1 MRQRRFAPSSSSQ
14 WIAGLI
20 AGLIGTGL
28 LAVLLVPPVL
38 AQGAVPSP
46 EGSVGGQ
53 RAQFITIDG
62 ARTRYY
68 EAGTGPEVVLLI
80 HGARPGGTSSANTWT
95 PIIAGLSE
103 RYLVLAPD
111 RLGHG
116 MSENPTDIYTA
127 TGEMEHI
134 YAFLKTK
141 NVTRLHVIGQSTG
154 AWHAARLA
162 LEKPEMVRSLII
174 VDSATLSPPVGNL
187 AERRAAIGVGQG
199 AGAQRSGTI
208 EDGFRFNM
216 EALSW
221 NKEHVTEEFV
231 AAAGFMAR
239 QPSGMKTD
247 AAMKGE
253 EAKRYEANIQAGAKE
268 MREWIA
274 EGRLQAPTLL
284 YWGRNDP
291 SAIVE
296 VGLQLYAMIAEKNK
310 RAHMLIANDR
320 GHFHYREHPAEFV
333 QTVTAFIGR
342 Y

>member
-1 MRQRRFAPSSSSQ
+1 MTTRSALSSPSRQRVA
-14 WIAGLI
+14 AV
-20 AGLIGTGL
+20 AVAL
-28 LAVLLVPPVL
+28 LAVLPAPPAT
-38 AQGAVPSP
+38 AQGATPAP
-46 EGSVGGQ
+46 DGSVGGQ

-62 ARTRYY
+62 GRTRYY
-68 EAGTGPEVVLLI
+68 EAGTGPDVVLLI

-95 PIIAGLSE
+95 PIIAGLAQ
-103 RYLVLAPD
+103 RYRVLAPD

-116 MSENPTDIYTA
+116 MSENPRDSYTA
-127 TGEMEHI
+127 TAEMEHI
-134 YAFLKTK
+134 YAFLKAK

-162 LEKPEMVRSLII
+162 LEKPEMVRALII

-187 AERRAAIGVGQG
+187 AERRAAIGLGQG

-208 EDGFRFNM
+208 EEGFRFNM
-216 EALSW
+216 EALSR

-239 QPSGMKTD
+239 QPAGMKTD

-253 EAKRYEANIQAGAKE
+253 EAKRYEANIQAGARE

-296 VGLQLYAMIAEKNK
+296 VGLKLFDMIAEKNK
-310 RAHMLIANDR
+310 RAQMLIANDR
-320 GHFHYREHPAEFV
+320 GHFHYRERPDEFV
-333 QTVTAFIGR
+333 HTVTGFMGQ

>member
-1 MRQRRFAPSSSSQ
+1 MTTRFALSSSSRQ
-14 WIAGLI
+14 RVAVV
-20 AGLIGTGL
+20 AVAAF
-28 LAVLLVPPVL
+28 LAMLPPAPVM
-38 AQGAVPSP
+38 AQGATPAP
-46 EGSVGGQ
+46 DGSVGGQ

-62 ARTRYY
+62 GRTRYY
-68 EAGTGPEVVLLI
+68 EAGTGPDVVLLI

-95 PIIAGLSE
+95 PIIAGLAQ
-103 RYLVLAPD
+103 RYRVLAPD

-116 MSENPTDIYTA
+116 MSENPRDSYTA
-127 TGEMEHI
+127 TAEMEHI
-134 YAFLKTK
+134 YAFLKAK

-162 LEKPEMVRSLII
+162 LQKPEMVRALII

-187 AERRAAIGVGQG
+187 AERRAAIGLGQG
-199 AGAQRSGTI
+199 AGVQRSGTI
-208 EDGFRFNM
+208 EEGFRFNM
-216 EALSW
+216 EALSR

-239 QPSGMKTD
+239 QPAGMKTD

-253 EAKRYEANIQAGAKE
+253 EAKRYEANIQAGARE

-296 VGLQLYAMIAEKNK
+296 IGLKLFDMIAEKNR
-310 RAHMLIANDR
+310 RASMLIANDR
-320 GHFHYREHPAEFV
+320 GHFHYRERPDEFV
-333 QTVTAFIGR
+333 HTVTAFMGQ

>member
-1 MRQRRFAPSSSSQ
+1 MTTRFALSSSSRQ
-14 WIAGLI
+14 RVAVV
-20 AGLIGTGL
+20 AVAAF
-28 LAVLLVPPVL
+28 LAMLPPAPVM
-38 AQGAVPSP
+38 AQGATPAP
-46 EGSVGGQ
+46 DGSVGGQ

-62 ARTRYY
+62 GRTRYY
-68 EAGTGPEVVLLI
+68 EAGTGPDVVLLI

-95 PIIAGLSE
+95 PIIAGLAQ
-103 RYLVLAPD
+103 RYRVLAPD

-116 MSENPTDIYTA
+116 MSENPRDSYTA
-127 TGEMEHI
+127 TAEMEHI
-134 YAFLKTK
+134 YAFLKAK

-162 LEKPEMVRSLII
+162 LQKPEMVRALII

-187 AERRAAIGVGQG
+187 AERRAAIGLGQG

-208 EDGFRFNM
+208 EEGFRFNM
-216 EALSW
+216 EALSR

-239 QPSGMKTD
+239 QPAGMKTD

-253 EAKRYEANIQAGAKE
+253 EAKRYEANIQAGARE

-296 VGLQLYAMIAEKNK
+296 IGLKLFDMIAEKNR
-310 RAHMLIANDR
+310 RASMLIANDR
-320 GHFHYREHPAEFV
+320 GHFHYRERPDEFV
-333 QTVTAFIGR
+333 HTVTAFMGQ

>member
-1 MRQRRFAPSSSSQ
+1 MITTTRFGLSSSSRQ
-14 WIAGLI
+14 WVAAVVG
-20 AGLIGTGL
+20 AAF
-28 LAVLLVPPVL
+28 LAVLRVPLVM
-38 AQGAVPSP
+38 AQAPAP
-46 EGSVGGQ
+46 DGSIGGQ
-53 RAQFITIDG
+53 KAQFITIDG

-68 EAGTGPEVVLLI
+68 EAGTSADVVLLI

-95 PIIAGLSE
+95 PIIAGLAE
-103 RYLVLAPD
+103 RYRVLAPD

-116 MSENPTDIYTA
+116 MSENPTGIYTA
-127 TGEMEHI
+127 TAEMEHI
-134 YAFLKTK
+134 YALLKAK

-154 AWHAARLA
+154 AWHAARLT

-187 AERRAAIGVGQG
+187 AERRAAIGLGQG
-199 AGAQRSGTI
+199 AGAQREGTI
-208 EDGFRFNM
+208 EEGFRFNM
-216 EALSW
+216 EALSR
-221 NKEHVTEEFV
+221 NKGHVTEEFV

-239 QPSGMKTD
+239 QPSGMRTD

-268 MREWIA
+268 MRGWIA

-284 YWGRNDP
+284 YWGKNDP

-296 VGLQLYAMIAEKNK
+296 VGLKLFDMIAEKNK
-310 RAHMLIANDR
+310 RAQMLIGNDR

-333 QTVTAFIGR
+333 HTVTGFMGQH
-342 Y
+342 

>member
-1 MRQRRFAPSSSSQ
+1 MTTRFALSSSSRQ
-14 WIAGLI
+14 RVAVV
-20 AGLIGTGL
+20 AVAAF
-28 LAVLLVPPVL
+28 LAMLPPAPVM
-38 AQGAVPSP
+38 AQGATPAP
-46 EGSVGGQ
+46 DGSVGGQ

-62 ARTRYY
+62 GRTRYY
-68 EAGTGPEVVLLI
+68 EAGTGPDVVLLI

-95 PIIAGLSE
+95 PIIAGLAQ
-103 RYLVLAPD
+103 RYRVLAPD

-116 MSENPTDIYTA
+116 MSENPRDSYTA
-127 TGEMEHI
+127 TAEMEHI
-134 YAFLKTK
+134 YAFLKAK

-162 LEKPEMVRSLII
+162 LQKPEMVRALII

-187 AERRAAIGVGQG
+187 AERRAAIGLGQG

-208 EDGFRFNM
+208 EEGFRFNM
-216 EALSW
+216 EALSR

-231 AAAGFMAR
+231 AAGGFMAR
-239 QPSGMKTD
+239 QPAGMKTD

-253 EAKRYEANIQAGAKE
+253 EAKRYEANIQAGARE

-296 VGLQLYAMIAEKNK
+296 IGLKLFDMIAEKNR
-310 RAHMLIANDR
+310 RASMLIANDR
-320 GHFHYREHPAEFV
+320 GHFHYRERPDEFV
-333 QTVTAFIGR
+333 HTVTAFMGQ

>member
-1 MRQRRFAPSSSSQ
+1 MKHGRFVRSSSSSQ
-14 WIAGLI
+14 WIAGV
-20 AGLIGTGL
+20 AVAL
-28 LAVLLVPPVL
+28 LATLPAAPVM
-38 AQGAVPSP
+38 AQGAATAPD
-46 EGSVGGQ
+46 GSVGGQ
-53 RAQFITIDG
+53 RAQFIAIDG
-62 ARTRYY
+62 GRTRYY
-68 EAGTGPEVVLLI
+68 EAGAGSDVVLLI

-95 PIIAGLSE
+95 PIIAGLAE
-103 RYLVLAPD
+103 RYRVLAPD
-111 RLGHG
+111 RRGHG
-116 MSENPTDIYTA
+116 MSENPSGVYTA
-127 TGEMEHI
+127 TGEMDHI
-134 YAFLKTK
+134 YAFLKAK
-141 NVTRLHVIGQSTG
+141 GVTRLHVIGQSTG

-187 AERRAAIGVGQG
+187 AERRAAIGLGQG

-208 EDGFRFNM
+208 EEGFRHNM
-216 EALSW
+216 EALSR

-247 AAMKGE
+247 EAMKGE
-253 EAKRYEANIQAGAKE
+253 EAKRYERNIQAGARE
-268 MREWIA
+268 MRDWMA

-291 SAIVE
+291 SAILE
-296 VGLQLYAMIAEKNK
+296 VGLKLFDMVAEKNK
-310 RAHMLIANDR
+310 RASMLIANDR

-333 QTVTAFIGR
+333 RTVAGFMGQ

>member
-1 MRQRRFAPSSSSQ
+1 MTTRIRLSSSSPQ
-14 WIAGLI
+14 GVATLVG
-20 AGLIGTGL
+20 AAL
-28 LAVLLVPPVL
+28 LAIVPASLVM
-38 AQGAVPSP
+38 AQSTAGPDA
-46 EGSVGGQ
+46 SVGGQ
-53 RAQFITIDG
+53 RAEFVTIDN

-68 EAGTGPEVVLLI
+68 EAGSGPDVVLLI

-95 PIIAGLSE
+95 PIIAGLAQ
-103 RYLVLAPD
+103 RYRVLAPD

-116 MSENPTDIYTA
+116 MTDNPKGIYTA

-134 YAFLKTK
+134 YAFLSAKG
-141 NVTRLHVIGQSTG
+141 VSRLHVIGQSTG

-162 LEKPEMVRSLII
+162 MERPAMVRSLII

-187 AERRAAIGVGQG
+187 AERRAKIGLGQG
-199 AGAQRSGTI
+199 AGAQRQGTI
-208 EDGFRFNM
+208 EEGFRHNM
-216 EALSW
+216 EALSR

-239 QPSGMKTD
+239 APSGMRTD
-247 AAMKGE
+247 EAMLGE

-268 MREWIA
+268 MRDWIA
-274 EGRLQAPTLL
+274 EGRLQTPTLL

-296 VGLQLYAMIAEKNK
+296 VGLKLFEMITEKNK
-310 RAHMLIANDR
+310 RAHMLISNDR

-333 QTVTAFIGR
+333 QTVTGFMGR

>member
-1 MRQRRFAPSSSSQ
+1 MTTRFALSSSSRQ
-14 WIAGLI
+14 RVAVV
-20 AGLIGTGL
+20 AVAAF
-28 LAVLLVPPVL
+28 LAMLPPAPVM
-38 AQGAVPSP
+38 AQGATPAP
-46 EGSVGGQ
+46 DGSVGGQ

-62 ARTRYY
+62 GRTRYY
-68 EAGTGPEVVLLI
+68 EAGTGPDVVLLI

-95 PIIAGLSE
+95 PIIAGLAQ
-103 RYLVLAPD
+103 RYRVLAPD

-116 MSENPTDIYTA
+116 MSENPRDSYTA
-127 TGEMEHI
+127 TAEMEHI
-134 YAFLKTK
+134 YAFLKAK

-162 LEKPEMVRSLII
+162 LQKPEMVRALII

-187 AERRAAIGVGQG
+187 AERRAAIGLGQG
-199 AGAQRSGTI
+199 SGAQRSGTI
-208 EDGFRFNM
+208 EEGFRFNM
-216 EALSW
+216 EALSR

-239 QPSGMKTD
+239 QPAGMKTD

-253 EAKRYEANIQAGAKE
+253 EAKRYEANIQAGARE

-296 VGLQLYAMIAEKNK
+296 IGLKLFDMIAEKNR
-310 RAHMLIANDR
+310 RASMLIANDR
-320 GHFHYREHPAEFV
+320 GHFHYRERPDEFV
-333 QTVTAFIGR
+333 HTVTAFMGQ

>member
-1 MRQRRFAPSSSSQ
+1 MRTRFALSSSSRQ
-14 WIAGLI
+14 RVA
-20 AGLIGTGL
+20 AVAVAAF
-28 LAVLLVPPVL
+28 LAVLAPAPVM
-38 AQGAVPSP
+38 AQGAAPAP
-46 EGSVGGQ
+46 DGSVGGQ

-62 ARTRYY
+62 GRTRYY
-68 EAGTGPEVVLLI
+68 EAGTGPDVVLLI

-95 PIIAGLSE
+95 PIIAGLAQ
-103 RYLVLAPD
+103 RYRVLAPD

-116 MSENPTDIYTA
+116 MSENPRDSYTA
-127 TGEMEHI
+127 TAEMEHI
-134 YAFLKTK
+134 YAFLKAK

-162 LEKPEMVRSLII
+162 LQKPEMVRALII

-187 AERRAAIGVGQG
+187 AERRAAIGLGQG

-208 EDGFRFNM
+208 EEGFRFNM
-216 EALSW
+216 EALSR

-231 AAAGFMAR
+231 AAAGVMAR
-239 QPSGMKTD
+239 QPAGMKTD

-253 EAKRYEANIQAGAKE
+253 EAKRYEANIQAGARE

-296 VGLQLYAMIAEKNK
+296 VGLKLFDMIAEKNK
-310 RAHMLIANDR
+310 RASMLIANDR
-320 GHFHYREHPAEFV
+320 GHFHYRERPDEFV
-333 QTVTAFIGR
+333 HTVTGFMGQH
-342 Y
+342 

>member
-1 MRQRRFAPSSSSQ
+1 MRTRFALSSSSRQ
-14 WIAGLI
+14 RVA
-20 AGLIGTGL
+20 AVAVAAF
-28 LAVLLVPPVL
+28 LAVLAPAPVM
-38 AQGAVPSP
+38 AQGAAPAP
-46 EGSVGGQ
+46 DGSVGGQ

-62 ARTRYY
+62 GRTRYY
-68 EAGTGPEVVLLI
+68 EAGTGPDVVLLI

-95 PIIAGLSE
+95 PIIAGLAQ
-103 RYLVLAPD
+103 RYRVLAPD

-116 MSENPTDIYTA
+116 MSENPRDSYTA
-127 TGEMEHI
+127 TAEMEHI
-134 YAFLKTK
+134 YAFLKAK

-162 LEKPEMVRSLII
+162 LQKPEMVRALII

-187 AERRAAIGVGQG
+187 AERRAAIGLGQG

-208 EDGFRFNM
+208 EEGFRFNM
-216 EALSW
+216 EALSR

-231 AAAGFMAR
+231 AAAGVMAR
-239 QPSGMKTD
+239 QPAGMKTD

-253 EAKRYEANIQAGAKE
+253 EAKRYEANIQAGARE

-296 VGLQLYAMIAEKNK
+296 VGLKLFDMIAEKNK
-310 RAHMLIANDR
+310 RASMLIANDR
-320 GHFHYREHPAEFV
+320 GHFHYREHPDEFV
-333 QTVTAFIGR
+333 HTVTGFMGQH
-342 Y
+342 

>member
-1 MRQRRFAPSSSSQ
+1 MRAYFGDSSSRQRV
-14 WIAGLI
+14 
-20 AGLIGTGL
+20 AGLIGAAL
-28 LAVLLVPPVL
+28 LAVLAVPPVN
-38 AQGAVPSP
+38 AQGVAPAP
-46 EGSVGGQ
+46 HASVGGQ
-53 RAQFITIDG
+53 QAQFITING

-68 EAGTGPEVVLLI
+68 EAGAGADVVLLI

-95 PIIAGLSE
+95 PIIAGLAE
-103 RYLVLAPD
+103 RYRVLAPD

-127 TGEMEHI
+127 TGEIEHI
-134 YAFLKTK
+134 YAFLRAKGI
-141 NVTRLHVIGQSTG
+141 TRLHVIGQSTG

-162 LEKPEMVRSLII
+162 MEKPEMVRSLII

-187 AERRAAIGVGQG
+187 AERRAKIGLGQG
-199 AGAQRSGTI
+199 AGAQRKGTI
-208 EDGFRFNM
+208 EEGFRHNM
-216 EALSW
+216 EALSK
-221 NKEHVTEEFV
+221 NKEHVTDEFV
-231 AAAGFMAR
+231 AAGGFMAR

-253 EAKRYEANIQAGAKE
+253 EAKRYESNIQAGAGE

-274 EGRLQAPTLL
+274 EGRLQAPTLI
-284 YWGRNDP
+284 YWGKNDP

-296 VGLQLYAMIAEKNK
+296 VGLKLFDMIAEKNK
-310 RAHMLIANDR
+310 RTHMLISNDR

-333 QTVTAFIGR
+333 RTVTGFMGQ

>member
-1 MRQRRFAPSSSSQ
+1 MTATTRFRIASSSRQRL
-14 WIAGLI
+14 AGVL
-20 AGLIGTGL
+20 AAAF
-28 LAVLLVPPVL
+28 LAVLTPSLAI
-38 AQGAVPSP
+38 AQG
-46 EGSVGGQ
+46 EGPAPDRSVGGQ
-53 RAQFITIDG
+53 KAQFITIDG

-68 EAGTGPEVVLLI
+68 EAGAGADVVLLI

-95 PIIAGLSE
+95 PIIAGLAQ
-103 RYLVLAPD
+103 RYRVLAPD

-116 MSENPTDIYTA
+116 MTENPTGIYTA

-134 YAFLKTK
+134 YAFLQAKG
-141 NVTRLHVIGQSTG
+141 VTRLHVIGQSTG

-162 LEKPEMVRSLII
+162 LEKPDMVRSLII

-187 AERRAAIGVGQG
+187 AERRAKIGLGQG
-199 AGAQRSGTI
+199 AGAQREGTI
-208 EDGFRFNM
+208 EQGFRFNM

-239 QPSGMKTD
+239 QPSGMRTD

-268 MREWIA
+268 MRGWIA
-274 EGRLQAPTLL
+274 EGRLRAPTLL
-284 YWGRNDP
+284 YWGKNDP

-296 VGLQLYAMIAEKNK
+296 VGLKLFDMIAEKNK
-310 RAHMLIANDR
+310 RTQMLIANDR

-333 QTVTAFIGR
+333 RTVTGFLGQH
-342 Y
+342 